1 MVFVAFDTP
10 DPFLDNFLIV
20 SDTGRA
26 KDLYQIHLTTGV
38 MLPLKIGA
46 TKLNSVAFDDVRKV
60 VYWTDI
66 DSGMIRKYPITNGNR
81 RIETI
86 FTSTAR
92 EWNNCA
98 VEMTDSNINLNEPIG
113 YLNILGYITR
123 ISSGVEPMRS
133 SLNRLIPQ

>member
-98 VEMTDSNINLNEPIG
+98 VEMTDSNIN
-113 YLNILGYITR
+113 
-123 ISSGVEPMRS
+123 
-133 SLNRLIPQ
+133 